1 MTCVILQKYIWLE
14 FRILNP
20 RQYFRNKFGCV
31 LNTLGHISGN
41 IYVIYMLNGLR

>member
-20 RQYFRNKFGCV
+20 RQYFRNKFGWV
-31 LNTLGHISGN
+31 LNTL
-41 IYVIYMLNGLR
+41 VIFLVIFTLFTC